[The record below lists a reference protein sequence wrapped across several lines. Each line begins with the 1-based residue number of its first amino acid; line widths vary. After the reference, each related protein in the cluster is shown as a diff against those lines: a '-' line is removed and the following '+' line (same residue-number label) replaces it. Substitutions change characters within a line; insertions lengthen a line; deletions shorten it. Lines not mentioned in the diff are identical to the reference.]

1 MRGNRKIDLKSLA
14 QMTGLT
20 ARTLRNYMKRGLL
33 DGDLRNG
40 KYFFTE
46 AELER
51 FLQQDFVKQ
60 GMEIRRNSII
70 HDYIQTFN

>member
-1 MRGNRKIDLKSLA
+1 MNEIDLKSLA

-40 KYFFTE
+40 KYFS
-46 AELER
+46 
-51 FLQQDFVKQ
+51 QKQ
-60 GMEIRRNSII
+60 SLSGFYSRIL
-70 HDYIQTFN
+70 